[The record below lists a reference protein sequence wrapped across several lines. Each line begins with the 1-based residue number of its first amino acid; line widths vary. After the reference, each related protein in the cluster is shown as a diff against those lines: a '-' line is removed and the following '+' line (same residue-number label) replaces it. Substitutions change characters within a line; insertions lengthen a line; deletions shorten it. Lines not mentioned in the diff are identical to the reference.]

1 MDSFGT
7 IIGARS
13 QVLESFN
20 SYKRCT
26 TMVIPFK
33 FVFGPATISHWRP
46 LLKKF
51 IGAAVDIL
59 CFRDEQ
65 SPHDNPVVPTEGIW
79 E

>member
-1 MDSFGT
+1 
-7 IIGARS
+7 
-13 QVLESFN
+13 
-20 SYKRCT
+20 
-26 TMVIPFK
+26 MVIPFK

-51 IGAAVDIL
+51 IGATVDIL

-65 SPHDNPVVPTEGIW
+65 SRHDNPVVPTEGIW